1 MGRLFLGFKTSRE
14 LKTPVLHSKVMLITI
29 LKFINYQVGLMIK
42 KPTELSVKWLPKV
55 ALFSS
60 DATLLV
66 NFVADGRKKRFTH
79 TRETF

>member
-1 MGRLFLGFKTSRE
+1 MEGAQNRLFSTKA
-14 LKTPVLHSKVMLITI
+14 MLIII
-29 LKFINYQVGLMIK
+29 LEFITYQVGLMIK

-79 TRETF
+79 TRETL

>member
-1 MGRLFLGFKTSRE
+1 MGRPFLGAKTLRE
-14 LKTPVLHSKVMLITI
+14 LKTPVFSTEVMLIII
-29 LKFINYQVGLMIK
+29 LEFITYQVGLMIK

-60 DATLLV
+60 DATLFV

>member
-1 MGRLFLGFKTSRE
+1 MGRPFLGVKTWRE
-14 LKTPVLHSKVMLITI
+14 LKTPVFNSKVMLITI
-29 LKFINYQVGLMIK
+29 LRFINYQVGLMIN

>member
-1 MGRLFLGFKTSRE
+1 MARPFLGVKRWRQ
-14 LKTPVLHSKVMLITI
+14 LRTPVFNNKVMLITI
-29 LKFINYQVGLMIK
+29 LRFINYQVGLMIN
-42 KPTELSVKWLPKV
+42 KPTELSVEWLPKV

-66 NFVADGRKKRFTH
+66 DFVADGRKKRFTH

>member
-1 MGRLFLGFKTSRE
+1 VSSWEGPFLGVKRWRQ
-14 LKTPVLHSKVMLITI
+14 LKTPVFNSKVMLITV
-29 LKFINYQVGLMIK
+29 LEFISYKVGLMIN
-42 KPTELSVKWLPKV
+42 KPTELSVEWLPNV

-79 TRETF
+79 T

>member
-1 MGRLFLGFKTSRE
+1 
-14 LKTPVLHSKVMLITI
+14 MLITV
-29 LKFINYQVGLMIK
+29 LEFISYKVGLMIN
-42 KPTELSVKWLPKV
+42 KPTEVSVEWLPNV

-79 TRETF
+79 TREIF